1 LSLSRSPVTSRSNWA
16 KESRTF
22 RVKRPL
28 LVVVLKDWVTS
39 AAFPWIDS
47 YHGVTLIL

>member
-1 LSLSRSPVTSRSNWA
+1 VTSRSNRA

-39 AAFPWIDS
+39 TH
-47 YHGVTLIL
+47 YL